1 MKDDEKKDDEILDQE
16 DASQGGEPDV
26 QKDDGQQE
34 GEPDVQETDG
44 QQEDDADVQEDDDLE
59 EDRHSDYK
67 PANRFD
73 ASAVHHLSGMYQNW
87 FLDYVQNNIK
97 GLPSYHL

>member
-34 GEPDVQETDG
+34 E
-44 QQEDDADVQEDDDLE
+44 DADVQEDDDLE
-59 EDRHSDYK
+59 EDDYFDEEDDELDDSA
-67 PANRFD
+67 PARRFLSRD
-73 ASAVHHLSGMYQNW
+73 ELNLFKMLYASAIFNEFCLSVFHFG
-87 FLDYVQNNIK
+87 
-97 GLPSYHL
+97 